1 MVVGQSSSRIGHATS
16 EREEEEN
23 IFHELLEHSL
33 PFGSQWPLCCDTC
46 TALGSLHLGV
56 SPTIWLPPFWLLF
69 LTSFHLV
76 LSLSPLSSF
85 SQSHTHTQR
94 FRLLFS
100 IFFCWVTKHIKMER
114 RREKKK
120 HTAEQMVRE
129 VIYLCCWK
137 YFIKAARLQR
147 TPLVALSL
155 SHRHTHSLIH
165 THTHTTLDFETRHRS
180 QKRHKVVEIQSV
192 NVKRS

>member
-69 LTSFHLV
+69 STSFHLV

-85 SQSHTHTQR
+85 SQSHTHTR
-94 FRLLFS
+94 NVFVFFS
-100 IFFCWVTKHIKMER
+100 PFFFAGLPNILKWKEEER
-114 RREKKK
+114 KK

>member
-1 MVVGQSSSRIGHATS
+1 
-16 EREEEEN
+16 
-23 IFHELLEHSL
+23 
-33 PFGSQWPLCCDTC
+33 
-46 TALGSLHLGV
+46 
-56 SPTIWLPPFWLLF
+56 
-69 LTSFHLV
+69 
-76 LSLSPLSSF
+76 
-85 SQSHTHTQR
+85 
-94 FRLLFS
+94 
-100 IFFCWVTKHIKMER
+100 
-114 RREKKK
+114 
-120 HTAEQMVRE
+120 MVRE